1 MWMRL
6 GCFDST
12 GFRLAACVATMWLAT
27 QAQALTIS
35 GVTIANNAGNT
46 ANFSTDTSG
55 RHAEFNNALSV
66 LDAGGTTLDLV
77 GAVVDARTRYAS
89 ITSADTGSFSLG
101 QVIAATSDYRIT
113 FTITAP
119 AFVSYDLAIDTSR
132 VGALTIVS
140 DSAVNGP
147 ATADLGPVTGRLN
160 GVANAGLGLA
170 DIAATSVPGNSGA
183 SANNPFNQAGG
194 MIVSLNGTNTITLD
208 FSWASYADSNPSS
221 NTTTTN
227 SSNGAYLFGGDE
239 GAVRMGLAGG
249 ASSISGGTT
258 ADDYPGVGS
267 RTQSADGH
275 FVNITTT
282 ITAVPEPGTLLL
294 LGTGLA
300 CLVRF
305 GRRPNA

>member
-1 MWMRL
+1 MWMYQGR
-6 GCFDST
+6 FESI
-12 GFRLAACVATMWLAT
+12 GFRLAALVATMLLAT

-46 ANFSTDTSG
+46 TNFTTDSSG

-66 LDAGGTTLDLV
+66 LDTGGTSLDLV
-77 GAVVDARTRYAS
+77 GAAVDARTRYAS
-89 ITSADTGSFSLG
+89 VTSADTGSFSLG
-101 QVIAATSDYRIT
+101 HVVAATSNYKIT

-119 AFVSYDLAIDTSR
+119 AFVYYDIAIDTSR

-140 DSAVNGP
+140 DSGVNGP
-147 ATADLGPVTGRLN
+147 ATADLGAVTGLLN
-160 GVANAGLGLA
+160 GVSDAGLGLA
-170 DIAATSVPGNSGA
+170 DIAATSVPGNSGTA
-183 SANNPFNQAGG
+183 ANNAFNQAGG

-208 FSWASYADSNPSS
+208 FSWSTYANSNPSS

-227 SSNGAYLFGGDE
+227 SSNGSFLFGGDE
-239 GAVRMGLAGG
+239 AAVRMGLAGG

-267 RTQSADGH
+267 RTQANDGH

-294 LGTGLA
+294 LGAGLA
-300 CLVRF
+300 GLVRF
-305 GRRPNA
+305 GRRTNA